1 MALAQEERILRGLR
15 GLSGGCWGTPQAVGA
30 LPEEEGCETFEH
42 GDFLALQRC
51 LVLAF
56 RWEPGLWRPPG
67 HRQTLCHGSLLL
79 PFSHQGT
86 RGNTGPLA
94 NLTGGRRHHM
104 GTGSSGPP
112 PPALTEPSEPYTHP
126 VQDTA
131 HPLGPPSAGS
141 RPRVPPH
148 PPTFTP
154 PSTRP
159 PLLPQPPGV
168 SPRVCLALCPPQS
181 TCCAEGAAGS
191 LLLPPRQQSIFVHAP
206 PAADTLLQPSAVL
219 LGSSLHL
226 PGAFPPL
233 PRDVTSQGG
242 FHGDVTRQHLP
253 MKSPGGPPWGRGTC
267 ARSQP
272 LLRRRD
278 LRQTPCEGRFPRANS
293 PGGFPACVQTK
304 SCSSSA
310 VTSSSSFVL
319 FSKVEPL
326 LASISAL
333 LCLTEPIFSLNV
345 FWKLFLRLFLG
356 LLPFV
361 FTLNLACFMAASILL
376 TWTRLWDLGRTPVCL

>member
-1 MALAQEERILRGLR
+1 MPSSRTLPSGLETPPHLHCFISCLQPAAGERQGSSCLPAASTALALKCLETLCRCLRCPRQPCRWLWSRRKGS
-15 GLSGGCWGTPQAVGA
+15 SGGSGGSLGAAGAPPRQWGLCRRRKVG
-30 LPEEEGCETFEH
+30 ETFEH

-56 RWEPGLWRPPG
+56 RWEPGLWRPPVHG
-67 HRQTLCHGSLLL
+67 QTLCHGSLLL

-148 PPTFTP
+148 PPTFTL
-154 PSTRP
+154 PSTRR

-191 LLLPPRQQSIFVHAP
+191 LLLPPCQQSIFVHAP

-219 LGSSLHL
+219 LGSS
-226 PGAFPPL
+226 PGLFPP
-233 PRDVTSQGG
+233 PEGR
-242 FHGDVTRQHLP
+242 HI
-253 MKSPGGPPWGRGTC
+253 PGKLSWGRYTPASSHEVSWGATVG
-267 ARSQP
+267 QG
-272 LLRRRD
+272 D
-278 LRQTPCEGRFPRANS
+278 LRSLPAPPATSGFEADPVRRKVSPCKQPRRF
-293 PGGFPACVQTK
+293 
-304 SCSSSA
+304 SC
-310 VTSSSSFVL
+310 
-319 FSKVEPL
+319 
-326 LASISAL
+326 
-333 LCLTEPIFSLNV
+333 
-345 FWKLFLRLFLG
+345 LRS
-356 LLPFV
+356 
-361 FTLNLACFMAASILL
+361 N
-376 TWTRLWDLGRTPVCL
+376 